1 MSLFVLH
8 KNDFSD
14 HAEYSVVKNSIPHGA
29 DIASIPA
36 GSVVFPRF
44 RSIPYGEA
52 LEAEVAAAG
61 SWLVNSWDETRY
73 ISDVHS
79 WFPDVEDFTPAVFTE
94 TDIPDLPEGEYFVK
108 GETNSVK
115 HDWFGS
121 CFAPDVES
129 VHRIV
134 ARLHEHSVVG
144 SQKLVIRPFVRYRQ
158 LGVMGTGQPVFNEW
172 RVFVYRGTV
181 VGSGFYWMS
190 HLDGLSEV
198 PAVNAQ
204 FQKTVDAVVAR
215 LAGKAD
221 FFVVDFAQK
230 QDGSWDVIEVND
242 ANMSGLCGVDPASMW
257 NAIAGM

>member
-8 KNDFSD
+8 KNDFID
-14 HAEYSVVKNSIPHGA
+14 HDEFEAVDATLTHGN
-29 DIASIPA
+29 DIAAIPA

-52 LEAEVAAAG
+52 LEDEVAAAG
-61 SWLVNSWDETRY
+61 SRLVNSWAETHY

-79 WFPDVEDFTPAVFTE
+79 WFPDVADFTPAVFTE
-94 TDIPDLPEGEYFVK
+94 TDIPSLPEGEYFVK

-144 SQKLVIRPFVRYRQ
+144 SQKLVIRPFMRYRQ

-172 RVFVYRGTV
+172 RVFVYRGTI

-190 HLDGLSEV
+190 HLEGLSEV
-198 PAVNAQ
+198 PAVNTQ
-204 FQKTVDAVVAR
+204 FDETVNTVVAR

-242 ANMSGLCGVDPASMW
+242 ANMSGLCGVDPVKMWAS
-257 NAIAGM
+257 IAGL

>member
-1 MSLFVLH
+1 MSLFILH

-14 HAEYSVVKNSIPHGA
+14 GAEYDAVDSHALHGV
-29 DIASIPA
+29 DISSIPA
-36 GSVVFPRF
+36 GSTVFPRF
-44 RSIPYGEA
+44 RSIPYGDA
-52 LEAEVAAAG
+52 LEAEVTAAG
-61 SWLVNSWDETRY
+61 SRLVNSWAETRY

-79 WFPDVEDFTPAVFTE
+79 WFPNVKDFTPAVFTE
-94 TDIPDLPEGEYFVK
+94 TDIPNLPDGEYFVK

-158 LGVMGTGQPVFNEW
+158 LGVMRTGQPVFNEW

-190 HLDGLSEV
+190 HLDDLSEV
-198 PAVNAQ
+198 PTVNTQ
-204 FQKTVDAVVAR
+204 FDVTVDAVVDR
-215 LAGKAD
+215 LASKAD

-242 ANMSGLCGVDPASMW
+242 ANMSGLCGVNPEKMW
-257 NAIAGM
+257 AAIAGM